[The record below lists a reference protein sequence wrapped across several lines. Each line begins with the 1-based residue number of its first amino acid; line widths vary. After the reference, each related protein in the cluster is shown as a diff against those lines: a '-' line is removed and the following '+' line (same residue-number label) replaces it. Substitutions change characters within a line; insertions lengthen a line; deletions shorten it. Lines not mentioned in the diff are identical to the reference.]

1 MMQQLSSSEVTELL
15 AYNYTGTKEFQ
26 DALKKEI
33 APQELRKQLGSR
45 VIKKNA

>member
-1 MMQQLSSSEVTELL
+1 MLQHLSSTEVTELL
-15 AYNYTGTKEFQ
+15 AYNYTLTDEFKKQ
-26 DALKKEI
+26 MKKEA